1 MSNPGDEMPAMRL
14 LALIPAICAVV
25 GLTACTSHPMPA
37 VDVRAQPE
45 RATDYRARPAAR
57 GERMVVTA
65 HELATRAAL
74 EMLDAGGSAVDGA
87 IAAQWVLGLVEPQSS
102 GPAGGGFLLHFEA
115 TTGRL
120 RFFDGRERAPAAALP
135 ERFLDASGRPLPFW
149 DAAASGLSVGVPGL
163 PAMLEVAHRAGG
175 RLPWPRLFEPAI
187 RLARTGY
194 PLSPRL
200 HALLA
205 AEPALA
211 TEPGLRTQF
220 FREDG
225 QVRAVGSMLTN
236 HDYAELMESLANGG
250 AHALYQGDIAAD
262 IVRAVRSHARPGDLT
277 IADLTA
283 YRPEERAPLCGMF
296 RSYRVCG
303 APPPSSGGVVVLALL
318 GIMQRFPPDA
328 EPMSARFAHRFAEAG
343 RLAFADRA
351 QYLADPDQVSV
362 PVKALTD
369 PDYLRARATRI
380 DEARSM
386 GVALPGTVSGSEHT
400 QGHTLERPSTTH
412 LSIVDREGNAVA
424 LTSSIEAAFGS
435 RIWVRGT
442 LLNNQ
447 LTDFSFMPMRDGRQ
461 VANRVAPGK
470 RPLSSM
476 SPTMVFDGQG
486 RLLLVLGSP
495 GGSRIPNY
503 VARTILAILDS
514 GMGADAALGLPHIGS
529 RNGPTELEAGRAE
542 ALRDPLVA
550 RGHRLLVTDM
560 TSGLHVIQRMD
571 AAGPG
576 WRLSGP
582 DNPTPDVRPAS
593 WLGAADPR
601 REGVASSSAVLVDG
615 PGEPSR

>member
-1 MSNPGDEMPAMRL
+1 MSMRAL
-14 LALIPAICAVV
+14 VMVIGVVAGLA
-25 GLTACTSHPMPA
+25 ACTLPPIAA
-37 VDVRAQPE
+37 VDARAQPE

-74 EMLDAGGSAVDGA
+74 EMLDAGGSAVDAA

-102 GPAGGGFLLHFEA
+102 GPAGGGFLLYFDA
-115 TTGRL
+115 TSGQL
-120 RFFDGRERAPAAALP
+120 RFFDGRERAPATAVP

-163 PAMLEVAHRAGG
+163 PAMLEIAHRAGG
-175 RLPWPRLFEPAI
+175 RLPWSRLFEPAI

-200 HALLA
+200 HDLLA

-211 TEPGLRTQF
+211 TERGLRAQF
-220 FREDG
+220 FQDDR

-236 HDYAELMESLANGG
+236 HDYARLMESLANGG
-250 AHALYQGDIAAD
+250 ARAFYQGDIAAD

-277 IADLTA
+277 IADLAA

-318 GIMQRFPPDA
+318 GIMQHFPPDA

-369 PDYLRARATRI
+369 PGYLRARATHI

-386 GVALPGTVSGSEHT
+386 GVALPGTVPDAARTRGDT
-400 QGHTLERPSTTH
+400 QERPSTTH

-447 LTDFSFMPMRDGRQ
+447 LTDFSFMPVRDGRQ
-461 VANRVAPGK
+461 VANQVAPGK

-476 SPTMVFDGQG
+476 SPTMVFDAQG

-514 GMGADAALGLPHIGS
+514 SMGADVVLGLPHIGS
-529 RNGPTELEAGRAE
+529 RNGPTELEAERAE
-542 ALRDPLVA
+542 TLREPLMA

-560 TSGLHVIQRMD
+560 TSGLHVIQRIE
-571 AAGPG
+571 AAEPG
-576 WRLSGP
+576 RLPPGSGAP
-582 DNPTPDVRPAS
+582 ILGGRPAS

-601 REGVASSSAVLVDG
+601 REGVASSSAVHADG
-615 PGEPSR
+615 PSEPSR